1 MIYIVIDFLFIYI
14 FFLDD
19 ELANPSAHHARRL
32 TRVLF
37 PVTTLSAVE
46 PGSKGHNLVLKVVS
60 SNVVVEKTR
69 TDSSRVKI
77 AEALVGDDTGVIV
90 LTARNSMRPPYARHP
105 VAPRP

>member
-1 MIYIVIDFLFIYI
+1 MSVSTL
-14 FFLDD
+14 LHT
-19 ELANPSAHHARRL
+19 PHAF
-32 TRVLF
+32 F

-90 LTARNSMRPPYARHP
+90 LTARNSTWPLHCTRGTTARLTL
-105 VAPRP
+105 VSTLSCACAASATTQTR